1 MELHLSESQ
10 SAGIYCL
17 CLIHSSIVAK
27 GGPRKGGGW
36 SFLQTNTSDP
46 SPSVPGRARVRT
58 HRVVIEGKLGTG
70 NPQSPMVL
78 LSVFHAQNPNPA
90 APHLLTETTGI

>member
-36 SFLQTNTSDP
+36 SFYKPTRATQVLQSQA
-46 SPSVPGRARVRT
+46 VRACKRIVLLLREK
-58 HRVVIEGKLGTG
+58 VGTG

-78 LSVFHAQNPNPA
+78 LSVIHAQSRNSA
-90 APHLLTETTGI
+90 YPHLLTETTGI